1 MMWTGSETRIDIVG
15 VGDDEHAVG
24 RTNREE
30 ATNKRARHG
39 QVLVVVR
46 VHEHLADGG
55 SNPIPQK
62 GSPNPSVISPT
73 SSALRAAPHDCPALA
88 GPALPHQAISP
99 GLLPP
104 SGSARSALLGLLNS
118 YRHNVLLVPPAP
130 SPSRKYASV
139 QQPAARTLVQVNIL
153 APAAPS
159 QQPPQSKQ
167 PPAVLC
173 TLIVHHRST
182 TSPTSAGL
190 FVPLF
195 FPMPPVC
202 HHPGLLLRISPRHS
216 SCPNRPQLFMVDV
229 IPSCMLNFV
238 NLLLPLPPGF

>member
-88 GPALPHQAISP
+88 GPALPHQAIFP

-104 SGSARSALLGLLNS
+104 SGSARSAFLGLLNS

-153 APAAPS
+153 APSSNQPAVTAVQTAACRALCADSASSLHHLADVRRVRPLCS
-159 QQPPQSKQ
+159 LFHCFSPCHLCATTPASSSAFRHVT
-167 PPAVLC
+167 PPAPTGSSSLW
-173 TLIVHHRST
+173 ST
-182 TSPTSAGL
+182 SSPLA
-190 FVPLF
+190 
-195 FPMPPVC
+195 C
-202 HHPGLLLRISPRHS
+202 
-216 SCPNRPQLFMVDV
+216 
-229 IPSCMLNFV
+229 
-238 NLLLPLPPGF
+238 